1 MKIQTI
7 SLLSCLALGACVQPP
22 VFTGKNHSFLKSNY
36 PIVSVNGNQVEP
48 SYKVDLKPG
57 ENILVITYLTYQHDY
72 YCTFKWNVTANTAYE
87 VVDQDNRYPLT
98 LYRWIRRNSLWAV
111 RLDPVDPIACIEEPT
126 HNQQSE

>member
-22 VFTGKNHSFLKSNY
+22 VFDGKNHSFLKSNY
-36 PIVSVNGNQVEP
+36 PIVSVNGNKIEP

-57 ENILVITYLTYQHDY
+57 ENILVITYLTYEHDY
-72 YCTFKWNVTANTAYE
+72 HCTFKWQVTANTAYE

-111 RLDPVDPIACIEEPT
+111 RLDPVDPLECIEEPR
-126 HNQQSE
+126 HNQ